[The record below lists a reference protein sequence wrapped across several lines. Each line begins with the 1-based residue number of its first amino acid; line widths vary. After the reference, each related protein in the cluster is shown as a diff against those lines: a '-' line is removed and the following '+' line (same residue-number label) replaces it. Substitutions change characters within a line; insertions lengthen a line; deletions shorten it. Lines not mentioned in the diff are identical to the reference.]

1 MNIEGSGFGF
11 GSGST
16 PKYHGSAT
24 LLLGLKPTDQS
35 FYAPLGIFVSIL
47 IARQCFSLQAVVV
60 NVITRSLV
68 KAWGKGEGQPS
79 PESEAGARLALN
91 LLLRLFRAV
100 ECFQPGSYTVAAASP
115 RAAAEAPPPG
125 ANNSTGIK
133 FSCDRHLLSAT
144 HANISTG
151 IPVGAIIA
159 VLKAMLLLGDSVPR
173 TLVGEGGAPP
183 PSSLHALS
191 AQDLAARSDQGC
203 IHIATLRKKIDLKT
217 DSF

>member
-1 MNIEGSGFGF
+1 MNIEGSGFG
-11 GSGST
+11 SGST
-16 PKYHGSAT
+16 PKCHGSAT

-115 RAAAEAPPPG
+115 RAIAAEATPPG

-173 TLVGEGGAPP
+173 TLGEGLP

-191 AQDLAARSDQGC
+191 AQDLAARSDQGLYSYS
-203 IHIATLRKKIDLKT
+203 HLAQKD
-217 DSF
+217 

>member
-1 MNIEGSGFGF
+1 MNIEGPGFGFGF

-16 PKYHGSAT
+16 PECHGSAT

-100 ECFQPGSYTVAAASP
+100 ECFQPGAYTIAAASP
-115 RAAAEAPPPG
+115 RAEATPPG

-173 TLVGEGGAPP
+173 TLGEGGPP

-191 AQDLAARSDQGC
+191 AQDLAARSDQGLYSYS
-203 IHIATLRKKIDLKT
+203 HLAQKD
-217 DSF
+217 